1 MISYKK
7 WVRFVKKHFKRYRKL
22 ILCLCV
28 GIIALGGLTRIGL
41 NVNQSKKEQ
50 LSHEA
55 FIQELAPTAEKMDQR
70 YHVSASISLAQAIL
84 ESDWGKSELAA
95 RYNNLFGVKAALWE
109 PHVKLETK
117 EYENGKWI
125 TVTAAFRT
133 YWSWEESMEDH
144 AKLMVNGTDWNQKQY
159 EKVIQA
165 KDYRQAAYALQ
176 QAGYATDPTYAEKLI
191 SMIETYQLYRY
202 DIHN

>member
-7 WVRFVKKHFKRYRKL
+7 WVRFVKKHLKRHRKL

-28 GIIALGGLTRIGL
+28 GIVALWGLTRIGL

-70 YHVSASISLAQAIL
+70 YHVPASISLAQAIL
-84 ESDWGKSELAA
+84 ESNWGKSELAA

-125 TVTAAFRT
+125 TVTASFRT
-133 YWSWEESMEDH
+133 YWSWEESMKDH
-144 AKLMVNGTDWNQKQY
+144 VKLMINGTDWNQKQY